1 VQIMNDTKIQAKEL
15 VESVKKLRPE
25 VEIKKNNAEL
35 KSKKAEEEE
44 GKAAIVLESQ
54 TKIKEEVEK
63 AKSEALDFLHRCDKE
78 LKEAEKFKQTASASV
93 EKLKEENIREVSNY
107 KLDKIVNMGGGVDKV
122 LQAVVL
128 IITGKQKLE
137 ELRPTLS
144 KPKNLK
150 GFDLNL
156 IETEFEKYR
165 KICNTYKKWF
175 DDQKDDITFEKINN
189 KSSALGAL

>member
-1 VQIMNDTKIQAKEL
+1 MNETTIQAKEL

-25 VEIKKNNAEL
+25 VEIKKNNAQL

-44 GKAAIVLESQ
+44 AKASIVLESQ
-54 TKIKEEVEK
+54 VKIKEEVEK
-63 AKSEALDFLHRCDKE
+63 AKSEALEFLHKCDKE

-93 EKLKEENIREVSNY
+93 ERLKEDNIREVANY

-128 IITGKQKLE
+128 IITGKQKLD
-137 ELRPTLS
+137 ELKATLS

-150 GFDLNL
+150 QFDLNL
-156 IETEFEKYR
+156 IETDFERYR